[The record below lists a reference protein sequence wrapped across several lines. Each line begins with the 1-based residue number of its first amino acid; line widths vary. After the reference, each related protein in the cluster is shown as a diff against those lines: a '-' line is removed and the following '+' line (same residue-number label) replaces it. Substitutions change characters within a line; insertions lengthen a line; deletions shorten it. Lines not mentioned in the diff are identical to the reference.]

1 MSVSGE
7 ARHVVVVGAGFAGL
21 SAAFKLIERGD
32 RVTVLERA
40 DRAGGRAAAGD
51 SGCDPIAARVST
63 ADHALLALV
72 RAAGLAREFLPL
84 RPVRSA
90 FARGGRLVPTP
101 PNGDPRAMASA
112 PGVRFLDALR
122 LVRLPRLLARYREY
136 LDPTRPERAARHD
149 DRSLDDFGALY
160 FGRSVVTGF
169 LEPWLAERAPVDER
183 VASRAAFLMRFAAE
197 RDAVSGSL
205 AAPVGGLATALAA
218 RLALRTFASVS
229 GIETRAGGGLRV
241 VLAAETVDA
250 DAVVLA
256 VPAPEAARIGDA
268 VLVGAER
275 TLLAGV
281 RYDAAITWTAPLRA
295 EAVLAPARV
304 RIEKRG
310 TSPFSS
316 IAIEGGVVT
325 AIAREP
331 WVGAHA
337 AWPDD
342 ALAKE
347 IAAEVERVLPGA
359 VADGGVVSR
368 FPLAWPRF
376 DVGHYR
382 ALERFRAVEA
392 DRAAAGRPLFY
403 AGDWLAAP
411 TLEGAVA
418 SAQRL
423 GSEGRK
429 GRKGTVLT

>member
-1 MSVSGE
+1 MSQGASQ
-7 ARHVVVVGAGFAGL
+7 RHVVVVGAGFAGL
-21 SAAFKLIERGD
+21 SAAFQRIGRGD
-32 RVTVLERA
+32 RVTVVERA
-40 DRAGGRAAAGD
+40 ERAGGRAAASESD
-51 SGCDPIAARVST
+51 RDPTAARITT
-63 ADHALLALV
+63 ADHALLGLI

-90 FARGGRLVPTP
+90 FVRGGRLVATP

-122 LVRLPRLLARYREY
+122 LVRLPRLLARFRQN
-136 LDPTRPERAARHD
+136 LDVDRPERAARHD
-149 DRSLDDFGALY
+149 DRSLDDFGTLY
-160 FGRSVVTGF
+160 FGHSVVTGF

-205 AAPVGGLATALAA
+205 AAPAGQLAIALAA
-218 RLALRTFASVS
+218 RLELRLGAAVS
-229 GIETRAGGGLRV
+229 AIEARAGGGFRV
-241 VLAAETVDA
+241 LLASEAVDA

-268 VLVGAER
+268 VLVAAER

-281 RYDAAITWTAPLRA
+281 RYDAAITWAAPLRA
-295 EAVLAPARV
+295 ETALAPTRV

-310 TSPFSS
+310 ASPFAS
-316 IAIEGGVVT
+316 IAIEGGVVR
-325 AIAREP
+325 AIARQP

-337 AWPDD
+337 DWPDD

-347 IAAEVERVLPGA
+347 MAAEVERLLPG
-359 VADGGVVSR
+359 VVEEGGVVSR

-382 ALERFRAVEA
+382 ALEQFRAIEA

-403 AGDWLAAP
+403 TGDWLAAP
-411 TLEGAVA
+411 TIEGAIA
-418 SAQRL
+418 SAMRL
-423 GSEGRK
+423 GSD
-429 GRKGTVLT
+429 GRKGTVLA

>member
-1 MSVSGE
+1 VSASGAE
-7 ARHVVVVGAGFAGL
+7 RHVVVVGAGFAGL
-21 SAAFKLIERGD
+21 AAAFQLIDRGD

-40 DRAGGRAAAGD
+40 DRAGGRAAAGESD
-51 SGCDPIAARVST
+51 ADPIAARVTT

-101 PNGDPRAMASA
+101 PNGDPRGMAGV

-122 LVRLPRLLARYREY
+122 LVRLPRLLARYREN
-136 LDPTRPERAARHD
+136 LDPERPERAARHD
-149 DRSLDDFGALY
+149 DRSLDDFGTLY

-183 VASRAAFLMRFAAE
+183 IASRAAFLMRFAAE
-197 RDAVSGSL
+197 RDAVAGSL
-205 AAPVGGLATALAA
+205 AAPAGRLAAALAA
-218 RLALRTFASVS
+218 RLLL
-229 GIETRAGGGLRV
+229 RAGAAVSAIEARTGGGFRV
-241 VLAAETVDA
+241 VLAAETIDA

-256 VPAPEAARIGDA
+256 IPAPEAARIGDA
-268 VLVGAER
+268 VLVAAER

-295 EAVLAPARV
+295 EAALAPTRV

-310 TSPFSS
+310 TSPFAS
-316 IAIEGGVVT
+316 IAVEGGVVT

-331 WVGAHA
+331 WASAHA
-337 AWPDD
+337 DWPDD

-347 IAAEVERVLPGA
+347 IAAEVERLLPGV
-359 VADGGVVSR
+359 VADGGFVSR

-382 ALERFRAVEA
+382 VLEQFRAVEA

-411 TLEGAVA
+411 TIEGAIA

-423 GSEGRK
+423 GRT
-429 GRKGTVLT
+429 GRKGTVLA